1 MMVWGE
7 SIVRE
12 NPMVNRFIP
21 FKPTVSGNDQGRP
34 ALNERSLASA
44 AKPKLLDHVRH
55 AIRARHDSRR
65 TEEVYV
71 MWIKRFIFFHSVRH
85 PAEMGEPEINRF
97 LTDLAANKK
106 VSASTQNQALSALL
120 FLYQH
125 VLNRGG
131 RGVRSP
137 ADLL

>member
-21 FKPTVSGNDQGRP
+21 FKPTVSGNDHGRP
-34 ALNERSLASA
+34 ALNERSPASA

-65 TEEVYV
+65 T
-71 MWIKRFIFFHSVRH
+71 
-85 PAEMGEPEINRF
+85 
-97 LTDLAANKK
+97 
-106 VSASTQNQALSALL
+106 
-120 FLYQH
+120 
-125 VLNRGG
+125 
-131 RGVRSP
+131 VRSIFHFP
-137 ADLL
+137 FAICHLSLKMTRSLSQQGHRTIG